1 MKERLEEIQKKARE
15 EIASASSWD
24 KVEKLRIKYLA
35 RRGLIAEEM
44 ARIGSLP
51 EDERPEAGRLAN
63 EVKEELSR
71 LINKAKAEFPREF
84 RQVGPRIKGRIIKS
98 TDITIPGH
106 RPPQGHLHPLT
117 QISEEIID
125 VFSRLGFSVA
135 LGPEVELEYYNFTAL
150 NIPRDHPS
158 RDPWDTFY
166 VSEDVLLRSH
176 TSPVQIRVMEAG
188 EPPIRVVIPGRTYR
202 PDTVDA
208 THHFMFHQI
217 EGLMVDED
225 VSMADLKTVLSIF
238 AREVFGA
245 DVKTRFRPSFFPFTE
260 PSADMDISCFL
271 CRGKGCPLCGQTGWI
286 EILGAGMVDPK
297 VFEAVGYDTEKYTGF
312 AFGMGVDRVAML
324 KFGIDD
330 IRLFFENDLRFL
342 KQF

>member
-1 MKERLEEIQKKARE
+1 MKERLEEIEKQARR

-24 KVEKLRIKYLA
+24 EVEKLRIKYIS

-44 ARIGSLP
+44 SRIGSLP
-51 EDERPEAGRLAN
+51 EAERPEAGRLAN
-63 EVKEELSR
+63 EVKKEVSR
-71 LINKAKAEFPREF
+71 LINEARTKFPRKV
-84 RQVGPRIKGRIIKS
+84 RQVAARVKGEIVK
-98 TDITIPGH
+98 DITIPGK
-106 RPPQGHLHPLT
+106 RPPLGHLHPVT
-117 QISEEIID
+117 QINEEIID

-135 LGPEVELEYYNFTAL
+135 EGPEVELEYYNFTAL

-158 RDPWDTFY
+158 RDPYDTFY
-166 VSEDVLLRSH
+166 VNEGVLLRSH
-176 TSPVQIRVMEAG
+176 TSPGQIRVMEVAQ
-188 EPPIRVVIPGRTYR
+188 PPIRVVIPGRTYR
-202 PDTVDA
+202 PDSVDA

-238 AREVFGA
+238 AREVFGSE
-245 DVKTRFRPSFFPFTE
+245 VKTRFRPSFFPFTE

-271 CRGKGCPLCGQTGWI
+271 CQGRGCAVCGQTGWI

-297 VFEAVGYDTEKYTGF
+297 VFEAVGYDTERYTGF
-312 AFGMGVDRVAML
+312 AFGLGVERVAML

>member
-1 MKERLEEIQKKARE
+1 MKARLEEMQKEARE
-15 EIASASSWD
+15 EVASASSWD
-24 KVEKLRIKYLA
+24 EVEKLRIKYLA

-44 ARIGSLP
+44 ARIGSVP
-51 EDERPEAGRLAN
+51 EDERPEVGRLAN
-63 EVKEELSR
+63 EVKEEVSR
-71 LINKAKAEFPREF
+71 LINEAREEFSHKV
-84 RQVGPRIKGRIIKS
+84 RQVSLRIKGKIIKAP
-98 TDITIPGH
+98 T
-106 RPPQGHLHPLT
+106 QGHLHPIS
-117 QISEEIID
+117 QINEEIID

-135 LGPEVELEYYNFTAL
+135 EGPEVELEYYNFTAL

-166 VSEDVLLRSH
+166 VSEEVLLRSQ
-176 TSPVQIRVMEAG
+176 TSPVQIRVMESG
-188 EPPIRVVIPGRTYR
+188 PPPIRVVIPGRTYR

-217 EGLMVDED
+217 EGLMVDEE

-271 CRGKGCPLCGQTGWI
+271 CKGKGCAVCGQTGWI

-312 AFGMGVDRVAML
+312 AFGLGVERVAML